1 MTDRALDLARLIF
14 EAEPDAAVGD
24 PAAVERVT
32 QALAKISGAIL
43 AATLVRN
50 GENALAEAMQSLA
63 KVMEL
68 EARRTA
74 SLVQALSDESG
85 DPTGTIN

>member
-32 QALAKISGAIL
+32 QALAKINGAIL

-74 SLVQALSDESG
+74 SLVQALSYESG
-85 DPTGTIN
+85 DPTDTIN